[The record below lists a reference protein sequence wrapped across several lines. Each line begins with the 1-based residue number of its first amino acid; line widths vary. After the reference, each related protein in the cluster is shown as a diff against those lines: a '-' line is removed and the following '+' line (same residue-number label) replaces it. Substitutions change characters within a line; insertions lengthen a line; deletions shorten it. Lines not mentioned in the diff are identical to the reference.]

1 MAFWSR
7 HCVIPG
13 RERSEVAASQQC
25 CGVVEEAACPG
36 CGPHQEHARV
46 DPMVHESPAAMAQDE
61 VHPIVQQRLH
71 ARRQVPTNAASE
83 SIHSTHVAP
92 VSMAWR
98 THFTYVRASPN

>member
-46 DPMVHESPAAMAQDE
+46 DPMVHERPAAMAQDE

-71 ARRQVPTNAASE
+71 ARRQVDKRSVRVDPQHPCSASV
-83 SIHSTHVAP
+83 HG
-92 VSMAWR
+92 MAHAFHLR
-98 THFTYVRASPN
+98 TRIA

>member
-13 RERSEVAASQQC
+13 WSGLKSLRRNSVAVSSKKL
-25 CGVVEEAACPG
+25 PG

-46 DPMVHESPAAMAQDE
+46 DPMVHERPAAMAQDE
-61 VHPIVQQRLH
+61 VHPIVQQNGSML
-71 ARRQVPTNAASE
+71 ADKLTNAASE

-98 THFTYVRASPN
+98 THFTYERASPN